1 MALKA
6 ATSGPKSSTS
16 GVVCPTCPY
25 TCARQVPPKRAS
37 PAPRSTY
44 SNRPVP
50 LSFRSGVTVF
60 VMSGHV
66 QYSWQPSGH
75 HTKKGGEWRGGGGD
89 FVCLQYIQYIDI
101 QYIRYPVYRYPEY
114 IYIYIQYMIVFRS
127 IHARKRRDGMKLIIS
142 GKFHYT
148 PTSLYIYILYIYV
161 CVYIIFTLCFLLG
174 RKNVEGK
181 N

>member
-1 MALKA
+1 MYQLQLLQTSLQTNGTLKTPAWSDPTPPPYQPNPYLSRRPCVALKA

-75 HTKKGGEWRGGGGD
+75 HKKKGGEWRGGGGGG
-89 FVCLQYIQYIDI
+89 FCMPSI
-101 QYIRYPVYRYPEY
+101 YPVYRYLVY
-114 IYIYIQYMIVFRS
+114 KISS
-127 IHARKRRDGMKLIIS
+127 I
-142 GKFHYT
+142 
-148 PTSLYIYILYIYV
+148 
-161 CVYIIFTLCFLLG
+161 
-174 RKNVEGK
+174 
-181 N
+181 